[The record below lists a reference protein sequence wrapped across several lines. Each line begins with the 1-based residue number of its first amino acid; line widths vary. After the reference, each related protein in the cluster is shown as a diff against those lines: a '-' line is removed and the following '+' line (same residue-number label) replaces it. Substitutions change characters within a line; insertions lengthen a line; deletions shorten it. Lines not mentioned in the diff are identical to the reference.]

1 MIDNITKKE
10 TILLKKRIDSS
21 KIYEK
26 DNSQILL
33 TSNYNFIETN
43 TYVLVG

>member
-1 MIDNITKKE
+1 MIDSITKKE
-10 TILLKKRIDSS
+10 TIFLKKIDSW